1 MIRKELNGSY
11 MQQQG
16 EKETNKPKHSY
27 MKFQIGHRLK
37 GIRQTRCYRKDHR
50 EKSEQRFWQP
60 SKHSNLLFFL
70 IAYSLM
76 GL

>member
-27 MKFQIGHRLK
+27 TKFQIGHRLK
-37 GIRQTRCYRKDHR
+37 GDKTNQMLQKRSQRK
-50 EKSEQRFWQP
+50 
-60 SKHSNLLFFL
+60 
-70 IAYSLM
+70 I
-76 GL
+76 